1 MSGGVALLLRRAG
14 FGPTA
19 AELAAAT
26 RSGYEATVRALL
38 QPAAPDIGASATPL
52 PSLPPDPYR
61 GLTNPSPRRRV
72 RADRDREAQTAQ
84 LTRWWLDRLTV
95 ADHQA
100 REKLIWFWHGHWAT
114 SIRKVIRP
122 TLMLRQH
129 RTLRDSGDFR
139 VMAHAMVRDPA
150 LIYWLDGQLNDRK
163 AANENLGR
171 ELMELFLLGIGS
183 YSERDVKEAGRAL
196 TGWKIEYDEVRARL
210 SRTAHDAGRKTIL
223 GVTRA
228 FDADELVDLL
238 LGRDECPRFIAAR
251 LWHRYGASD
260 EPMPPHTREAVAAR
274 FPDSAAML
282 GALLLDEAFQASA
295 GRQVKQPVE
304 WLVGA
309 ARQLGVRPGNWD
321 DDTLQKI
328 LYSLDRLGQ
337 VPFAPPSVGGWPA
350 GAAWLTPGTAQVR
363 FGIAA
368 RLASLA
374 PIDALT
380 PESLAALL
388 CVDSWTDRTYAALK
402 GVTDARG
409 LLTLGLVSPEYL
421 VT

>member
-19 AELAAAT
+19 AELAAAKGA
-26 RSGYEATVRALL
+26 GYEATVKALF
-38 QPAAPDIGASATPL
+38 QPAAPDVGASATPI
-52 PSLPPDPYR
+52 PSLPRDPYS
-61 GLTNPSPRRRV
+61 GLTNPSAQQRA
-72 RADRDREAQTAQ
+72 RADRAREEQTAQ
-84 LTRWWLDRLTV
+84 LTRWWLDRLTA

-129 RTLRDSGDFR
+129 RTLRESEDFR
-139 VMAHAMVRDPA
+139 AMAHAMVRDPA
-150 LIYWLDGQLNDRK
+150 LIYWLDGQLNDRQ

-183 YSERDVKEAGRAL
+183 YTERDVKEAGRAL
-196 TGWKIEYDEVRARL
+196 TGWKIEYDDVRARL
-210 SRTAHDAGRKTIL
+210 SSTAHDPRRKTIL
-223 GVTRA
+223 GVSRA
-228 FDADELVDLL
+228 FDADSLVDFL

-251 LWHRYGASD
+251 LWHRYGASE
-260 EPMPPHTREAVAAR
+260 EPIPAATSAAVAAK
-274 FPDSAAML
+274 FPDPAAML
-282 GALLLDEAFQASA
+282 AALFLDDAFQASA
-295 GRQVKQPVE
+295 GKQVKQPVE

-309 ARQLGVRPGNWD
+309 ARQLGLRPGNWD
-321 DDTLQKI
+321 EETLQKV

-337 VPFAPPSVGGWPA
+337 VPFAPPSVGGWPS
-350 GAAWLTPGTAQVR
+350 GGSWLTPGTAQVR
-363 FGIAA
+363 VGVAD
-368 RLASLA
+368 RLASMVQVG
-374 PIDALT
+374 ALT
-380 PESLAALL
+380 PESLAGLL
-388 CVDSWTDRTYAALK
+388 GVETWTDRTYTALK
-402 GVTDARG
+402 GVSDVRR